1 MRTDKIIENNK
12 KLSKD
17 CKLGTPEGRQ
27 LAILSVLT
35 DISETMALYTDL
47 MASIYGRSIQY
58 QKNDGG
64 KNHDE

>member
-12 KLSKD
+12 KLAKE

-35 DISETMALYTDL
+35 DISETIALYTDL
-47 MASIYGRSIQY
+47 LASIYGRSIQY
-58 QKNDGG
+58 MKDDGG